1 MTRCTCQQASDAAL
15 TCTNP
20 PIFTGHIGM
29 LGLQYASPD
38 IEFRASPGYPT
49 SFNFFRC
56 GSADAPEDGI
66 PYGHA

>member
-1 MTRCTCQQASDAAL
+1 
-15 TCTNP
+15 
-20 PIFTGHIGM
+20 M

-38 IEFRASPGYPT
+38 IEFRASPGYSS